1 MAKNKIFY
9 GWYIVGA
16 SLILII
22 LDGLLLYSF
31 GIFLP
36 GLNEKFSLSEA
47 GGSSIYALRSFVLA
61 FSLAISG
68 RLVDKYDPR
77 IIIFSGGFICAIG
90 LLLSGLAD
98 TKIELFLYFGVLIG
112 IGDGVLY
119 ITCVTLISRW
129 FVKKRSLAIGIITT
143 GVPLSGLFVPPITT
157 WLIINHGISNAFF
170 GLSAFIFIAIF
181 SALLLRRSPGDKNL
195 KPYGAEDVGLDN
207 DNSHLASDVSKDW
220 NAKDAIKTPAFWL
233 LYVIWLFGFITF
245 LIIIT
250 HLFNYEIHVG
260 IPEMLAS
267 GAPAA
272 IGLGSIFGRIV
283 LSGFLTEKIRS
294 ELILFVCFFVQSS
307 SIFILLFFKD
317 IQYYYVFG
325 LLFGFFYSG
334 WVPIFPMILGDFY
347 GLKALGAI
355 YGFFGTSFS
364 VAAITGPILAG
375 YLFDR
380 TGSYFYPFLIAI
392 IICYLAAALTFF
404 IKKPEKKQPP
414 IYC

>member
-1 MAKNKIFY
+1 MANDRLFY
-9 GWYIVGA
+9 GWYIVAA

-36 GLNEKFSLSEA
+36 GLNDKFGLSEA
-47 GGSSIYALRSFVLA
+47 AGSSIYALRSFVLA
-61 FSLAISG
+61 FSLTISG

-77 IIIFSGGFICAIG
+77 IIIFSGGMLCAIA
-90 LLLSGLAD
+90 LLLCGIAD
-98 TKIELFLYFGVLIG
+98 TKFEIFLYFGVLIG

-129 FVKKRSLAIGIITT
+129 FIKKRSLAIGIITT
-143 GVPLSGLFVPPITT
+143 GVPLSGLFVPPLTT
-157 WLIINHGISNAFF
+157 WLIVNHGISNAFF
-170 GLSAFIFIAIF
+170 GLSAFIFIAVF
-181 SALLLRRSPGDKNL
+181 ASLVLRKSPAELSL
-195 KPYGAEDVGLDN
+195 KPYGAEEAGTGSASLANTQTDN
-207 DNSHLASDVSKDW
+207 HDW
-220 NAKDAIKTPAFWL
+220 EAKEAIYTPAFWL
-233 LYVIWLFGFITF
+233 LYIIWLFGFITF

-250 HLFNYEIHVG
+250 HLFNYEIHIG
-260 IPEMLAS
+260 IPELLAS

-283 LSGFLTEKIRS
+283 LSGYLTEKISNER
-294 ELILFVCFFVQSS
+294 ILFLCFFVQSS
-307 SIFILLFFKD
+307 SILILLFFKQ
-317 IQYYYVFG
+317 IEYYYVFG

-364 VAAITGPILAG
+364 IAAIIGPILAG
-375 YLFDR
+375 YLFDK

-392 IICYLAAALTFF
+392 IICYLAAFLTFF
-404 IKKPEKKQPP
+404 IKKPKKSHAV
-414 IYC
+414 

>member
-1 MAKNKIFY
+1 MAKNNIFY

-36 GLNEKFSLSEA
+36 SLNDKFSLSEA
-47 GGSSIYALRSFVLA
+47 GGSSIYALRSVVLA

-68 RLVDKYDPR
+68 RLVDKDDPR
-77 IIIFSGGFICAIG
+77 IIIFSGCLICAVG
-90 LLLSGLAD
+90 LLLSGFAD
-98 TKIELFLYFGVLIG
+98 TKLELFLYFGVLIG

-129 FVKKRSLAIGIITT
+129 FIKKRSLAIGIITT
-143 GVPLSGLFVPPITT
+143 GVPLSGLFVPPLTT
-157 WLIINHGISNAFF
+157 WLIINNGISNAFF
-170 GLSAFIFIAIF
+170 GLSAFMFIAIF
-181 SALLLRRSPGDKNL
+181 ASLLLRKSPSDKNL
-195 KPYGAEDVGLDN
+195 KPYGAEDISSDPQNSNLTSDN
-207 DNSHLASDVSKDW
+207 NQDW
-220 NAKDAIKTPAFWL
+220 KAKEAIKTPVFWL
-233 LYVIWLFGFITF
+233 LYVMWLFGFLTF

-260 IPEMLAS
+260 IPELLAS

-272 IGLGSIFGRIV
+272 IGLGSIVGRIV
-283 LSGFLTEKIRS
+283 LSGILTERIRS
-294 ELILFVCFFVQSS
+294 ERVLLICFFVQGS
-307 SIFILLFFKD
+307 SILILLLTND
-317 IQYYYVFG
+317 IQYYYLFG

-334 WVPIFPMILGDFY
+334 WVPIFPMLLGDFY
-347 GLKALGAI
+347 GLKALGSI

-364 VAAITGPILAG
+364 VAAISGPILAG

-392 IICYLAAALTFF
+392 IFCYFAAFLTFF
-404 IKKPEKKQPP
+404 IKKPVKKLSLS
-414 IYC
+414 

>member
-1 MAKNKIFY
+1 MAKNNIFY

-36 GLNEKFSLSEA
+36 SLNDKFSLSEA

-77 IIIFSGGFICAIG
+77 IIIFSGGLICAVG
-90 LLLSGLAD
+90 LLLSGFAD
-98 TKIELFLYFGVLIG
+98 TKLELFLYFGVLIG

-129 FVKKRSLAIGIITT
+129 FIKKRSLAIGIITT
-143 GVPLSGLFVPPITT
+143 GVPLSGLFVPPLTT
-157 WLIINHGISNAFF
+157 WLIINNGISIAFF
-170 GLSAFIFIAIF
+170 CLSAFMFIAIF
-181 SALLLRRSPGDKNL
+181 ASLLLRKSPSDKNL
-195 KPYGAEDVGLDN
+195 KPYGAEDISSDPQNSNLTSDN
-207 DNSHLASDVSKDW
+207 NQDW
-220 NAKDAIKTPAFWL
+220 KAKEAIKTPVFWL
-233 LYVIWLFGFITF
+233 LYVMWLFGFLTF

-260 IPEMLAS
+260 IPELLAS

-272 IGLGSIFGRIV
+272 IGLGSIVGRIV
-283 LSGFLTEKIRS
+283 LSGILTERIRS
-294 ELILFVCFFVQSS
+294 ERVLLICFFVQGS
-307 SIFILLFFKD
+307 SILILLLTND
-317 IQYYYVFG
+317 IQYYYLFG

-334 WVPIFPMILGDFY
+334 WVPIFPMLLGDFY
-347 GLKALGAI
+347 GLKALGSI

-364 VAAITGPILAG
+364 VAAISGPILAG

-392 IICYLAAALTFF
+392 IFCYFAAFLTFF
-404 IKKPEKKQPP
+404 IKKPVKKLSLS
-414 IYC
+414 

>member
-1 MAKNKIFY
+1 MANNNLFY
-9 GWYIVGA
+9 GWYIVAA
-16 SLILII
+16 SLILIV

-36 GLNEKFSLSEA
+36 GLNDKFGLSEA

-77 IIIFSGGFICAIG
+77 IIIFSGGLICAIG
-90 LLLSGLAD
+90 LLLCGFAE
-98 TKIELFLYFGVLIG
+98 TKFELFLYFGVLIG

-157 WLIINHGISNAFF
+157 WLIINHGLSNAFF
-170 GLSAFIFIAIF
+170 GLAAFVFIAIF
-181 SALLLRRSPGDKNL
+181 AALFLRKSPADMNM
-195 KPYGAEDVGLDN
+195 KPYGAEDIGKDGNNTLK
-207 DNSHLASDVSKDW
+207 SPEESKDW
-220 NAKDAIKTPAFWL
+220 EAKEAIKTPAFWL
-233 LYVIWLFGFITF
+233 LYVMWLFGFITF

-260 IPEMLAS
+260 IPELLAS

-283 LSGFLTEKIRS
+283 LSGFLTERMRS
-294 ELILFVCFFVQSS
+294 ERILFICFFVQSS
-307 SIFILLFFKD
+307 SIIILLLFKD
-317 IQYYYVFG
+317 IEYYFIFG

-334 WVPIFPMILGDFY
+334 WVPIFPMILGDFF

-364 VAAITGPILAG
+364 IAAIIGPILAG

-392 IICYLAAALTFF
+392 IICYLAALLTFF
-404 IKKPEKKQPP
+404 IKKPERK
-414 IYC
+414 ITA

>member
-1 MAKNKIFY
+1 MAKNKLFY
-9 GWYIVGA
+9 GWYIVAA

-36 GLNEKFSLSEA
+36 GLNDKFGLSEA
-47 GGSSIYALRSFVLA
+47 GGSSVYALRSFVLA

-77 IIIFSGGFICAIG
+77 IIIFSGGLICAIA
-90 LLLSGLAD
+90 LLLCGFAE
-98 TKIELFLYFGVLIG
+98 TKFELFLYFGVLIG

-143 GVPLSGLFVPPITT
+143 GVPLSGLFVPPLTT

-181 SALLLRRSPGDKNL
+181 AALLLRKSPAEMNL
-195 KPYGAEDVGLDN
+195 KPYGAEDIGSEN
-207 DNSHLASDVSKDW
+207 DSAQITHDQKQQDW
-220 NAKDAIKTPAFWL
+220 EAKEAFHTPAFWL
-233 LYVIWLFGFITF
+233 LYIIWFFGFITF

-283 LSGFLTEKIRS
+283 LSGFLTERIRN
-294 ELILFVCFFVQSS
+294 ERILFICFFVQSS
-307 SIFILLFFKD
+307 SILILLFFKD
-317 IQYYYVFG
+317 IQFYYLFG

-364 VAAITGPILAG
+364 VAAIIGPILAG
-375 YLFDR
+375 YLFDK

-392 IICYLAAALTFF
+392 IICYLAATLTFF
-404 IKKPEKKQPP
+404 IKKPQRKQPA
-414 IYC
+414 